1 MTDKDISRHLTP
13 VLAESLTTSRVVNLI
28 GPRQVGKT
36 TLVRDLYGKGIY
48 LTLDD
53 AGVLAAVE
61 ADPSGQLTSL
71 MADVKDGPL
80 IIDEAQRS
88 TELALAIKAIVD
100 KDRKKGQFLIT
111 GSSNVF
117 ANMKV
122 ADSLAGRMVTEKLW
136 PLTAAEIKHALPNQL
151 LDWALSKSPS
161 LKRIKPPEELTRDD
175 YITLIL
181 QGGFPEPREL
191 AERQRQTLYRNYIN
205 SIVDRDVAD
214 LLRVRKTDK
223 LRLLIDQMAARTG
236 QEINVSELSGVV
248 GIKRETVDTY
258 LDVLER
264 LSLLLKLGAWTSGES
279 RREVKQPKYHFVD
292 TGMNCALRRF
302 KANSFDANSANASQ
316 LGGLL
321 ESYIFNELLRALPHL
336 DNEFRLYHWR
346 SADHR
351 EIDIIADAG
360 AHLVGIEVKS
370 AATVSTDDFK
380 HLKWFAAQ
388 GPGRTR
394 DFTGIVFYLGT
405 QKLSFGDNCF
415 AIPVSGLWS
424 DIRT

>member
-1 MTDKDISRHLTP
+1 MTDKDIFRHLSP

-36 TLVRDLYGKGIY
+36 TLVRDLYGKGSY

-136 PLTAAEIKHALPNQL
+136 PLTAAEIKNALPNRL

-292 TGMNCALRRF
+292 TGMNCSLRRF

-394 DFTGIVFYLGT
+394 GFTGIVFYLGT
-405 QKLSFGDNCF
+405 RKLSFGDNCF